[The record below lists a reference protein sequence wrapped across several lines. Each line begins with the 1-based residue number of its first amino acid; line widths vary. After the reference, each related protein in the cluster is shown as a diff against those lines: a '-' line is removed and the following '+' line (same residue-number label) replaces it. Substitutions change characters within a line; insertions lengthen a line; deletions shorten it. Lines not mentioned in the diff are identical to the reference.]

1 MRRHLSTALIAIF
14 LFSANPF
21 VRNDRGS
28 DPGRSFIKIVRHIL
42 HKLVPGGTGDE
53 LVPPK
58 P

>member
-21 VRNDRGS
+21 VRDDRG
-28 DPGRSFIKIVRHIL
+28 DRGDRSFSKIVRHIL
-42 HKLVPGGTGDE
+42 HKLVPGSTDE
-53 LVPPK
+53 LTPPK

>member
-21 VRNDRGS
+21 VRDDRG
-28 DPGRSFIKIVRHIL
+28 DRGDRSLSKIVRHIL
-42 HKLVPGGTGDE
+42 HKLVPGSTDE
-53 LVPPK
+53 LTPPK